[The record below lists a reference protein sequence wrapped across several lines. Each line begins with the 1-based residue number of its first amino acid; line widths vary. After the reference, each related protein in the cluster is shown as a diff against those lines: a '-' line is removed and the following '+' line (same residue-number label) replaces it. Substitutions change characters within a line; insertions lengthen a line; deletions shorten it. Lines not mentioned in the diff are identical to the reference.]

1 VTIDVLDLRSFPP
14 VEPLSPVPDHYRQTL
29 LAKSVQC
36 PRSAYLYTKYDGG
49 ALTHPL
55 AGGTVL
61 HRAIERFIR
70 ELLKEDERYG
80 IPERAKDIL
89 NETLA
94 EATDLTVS
102 PDRFDSMRAMV
113 FHVAEG
119 LVIPNSEDEAEVVC
133 LETPVTVE
141 LNGRRITGTIDFAE
155 ADEYEV
161 RIRDWKS
168 AFHNVTRPED
178 EPEDDEYVPTKAEWD
193 GTFQLI
199 LYAYALAT
207 GSIEGAPEGFNF
219 RGVQRFRLRQDH
231 PRQFWKR
238 EGTMAYREAVID
250 IETLLDW
257 RLYLEAAVEKLDR
270 AFAEWQFPAVW
281 GDHCD
286 FCPASAECPIPAPLR
301 KWRGELRTDEDAAR
315 AMVIRE
321 RHKQIGD
328 ELWASVK
335 GFMKGRGG
343 RLRYGRDRELHFKK
357 SESEK
362 LRRKVT
368 IEGRKMDAREELKSQ
383 IERRNAGYPGEIIWE
398 EFYEKSVST
407 RLTARTLTDAELI
420 DEETTKGTD

>member
-1 VTIDVLDLRSFPP
+1 MTIDVLDLRSFPP
-14 VEPLSPVPDHYRQTL
+14 VEPLSEVPDTYRQTL

-36 PRSAYLYTKYDGG
+36 PRDAYLYVKYGGG

-61 HRAIERFIR
+61 HRAIERYIQI
-70 ELLKEDERYG
+70 LLRADERYG
-80 IPERAKDIL
+80 NGETAKDVL
-89 NETLA
+89 NEVLA

-102 PDRFDSMRAMV
+102 PERFDSMRAMM
-113 FHVAEG
+113 FHLADG
-119 LVIPNSEDEAEVVC
+119 LVVPNSEDEAEVVC

-141 LNGRRITGTIDFAE
+141 LNGRTITGTIDFGE
-155 ADEYEV
+155 ADDEEV
-161 RIRDWKS
+161 RLRDWKS
-168 AFHNVTRPED
+168 AFHNVTRPQD
-178 EPEDDEYVPTKAEWD
+178 DPDDDEYVPTKAEWT

-207 GSIEGAPEGFNF
+207 GSITGAPEGFNF
-219 RGVQRFRLRQDH
+219 AGARRFRLRQDH

-238 EGTMAYREAVID
+238 EGVMAYRETVID

-281 GDHCD
+281 GSHCD
-286 FCPASAECPIPAPLR
+286 YCTSSAECPIPAPLR
-301 KWRGELRTDEDAAR
+301 KFRGELRTDADAAR
-315 AMVIRE
+315 AMVRRE
-321 RHKQIGD
+321 RHKQAGD
-328 ELWASVK
+328 ELWEAVK

-343 RLRYGRDRELHFKK
+343 RLRYGRDREIFFKK

-362 LRRKVT
+362 MRRTVQV
-368 IEGRKMDAREELKSQ
+368 EGRKLDAREELKAQ

-398 EFYEKSVST
+398 EYYEKSVST
-407 RLTARTLTDAELI
+407 RLTARTLTDAELA
-420 DEETTKGTD
+420 DEKGSK